1 MRSVK
6 AGLLV
11 SLVTVCAAAQAGP
24 HTITHSKISVAPGTK
39 VMIGGTEYV
48 AAQVGIRQFTQNK
61 IYAVRWL
68 VPSEPF
74 GFSAVLQTEHNPD
87 PLESSN
93 AVIDGFP
100 AQIDIVDGRTYSL
113 SGTEIPTPQSNLLV
127 QGEAFAFV
135 RIQVGDTR
143 LTIYAN
149 VTQIDH
155 EAAFTSDIYRATNHG
170 SYGRYTD
177 PVALVGQS
185 GLDKWV
191 DYVRII
197 PLN

>member
-1 MRSVK
+1 MRSAITQV
-6 AGLLV
+6 LV
-11 SLVTVCAAAQAGP
+11 SLLAFCGAAQAAP
-24 HTITHSKISVAPGTK
+24 HSVTHSKISVAPGTK
-39 VMIGGTEYV
+39 VMIAGKEYV
-48 AAQVGIRQFTQNK
+48 AAQVGIREFNANK
-61 IYAVRWL
+61 LYAVRWL

-87 PLESSN
+87 PLENPN
-93 AVIDGFP
+93 ATIDTFP
-100 AQIDIVDGRTYSL
+100 ARIEIVDGRTYSL
-113 SGTEIPTPQSNLLV
+113 SGTELPTPQSNLLV

-149 VTQIDH
+149 VNQIDH
-155 EAAFTSDIYRATNHG
+155 EAQFTSDIYRATNHG

-177 PVALVGQS
+177 PVALVGPS

-191 DYVRII
+191 DYVRVI